1 MERKMKEYEERKKW
15 ENSGKWQWIF
25 REKKNREKK
34 MGKKKF
40 GWGSQP
46 IVWRKWMEEKRKLRE
61 WGDGGSQPLSCEGVG
76 L

>member
-40 GWGSQP
+40 GWGS
-46 IVWRKWMEEKRKLRE
+46 
-61 WGDGGSQPLSCEGVG
+61 
-76 L
+76 